1 MAEFV
6 TKWNTTMVRVHFHPF
21 TFILFFTFLI
31 QFSVNRDVRKRQ
43 HPEHLRPFLPEIETF
58 AQHNH
63 ENVLHP
69 ILR

>member
-1 MAEFV
+1 
-6 TKWNTTMVRVHFHPF
+6 MVGFS
-21 TFILFFTFLI
+21 FILVFTFLI

-43 HPEHLRPFLPEIETF
+43 HPEPLRPFLPEIETF